1 MRRSFIFS
9 VIAEIG
15 ASLSMIL
22 TFRLASEF
30 WGVAGFAEWIMARRL
45 IAFVVPVMTMGMDVG
60 LPRAVASS
68 LAGLSHSYLAAASL
82 VVTVMIVGVAAIMI
96 PLASFV
102 SQVIFGDA
110 EHSRLVMPV
119 VIMSAAYALY
129 VLLYGFMRGRLQIMQ
144 ANFAHIFF
152 NGVLPLA
159 LIWLVHD
166 SVELAISTIG
176 VVVAVVTVAYLG
188 SCLWSSFKS
197 IDALPKRTHELA
209 DYGVPRM
216 LAAILLMSLSLV
228 PASIAAYRS
237 GIEAGG
243 FIALTLSIV
252 GIAGCAS
259 APIQVILLPLAS
271 SMWADGRRHELKNAF
286 RRLEWVIVLLGALA
300 FVIVPF
306 VTPII
311 AMLVLG
317 ERNQLLEHALSF
329 AGLAIGPFMY
339 FVCGRQI
346 VDACTARGINTR
358 NLLLAGVC
366 FLASLMLL
374 YSFGVDDVAAIML
387 SYSVAMLVLAVATAH
402 AVRGLVGSVSLG
414 PDVD

>member
-1 MRRSFIFS
+1 
-9 VIAEIG
+9 
-15 ASLSMIL
+15 
-22 TFRLASEF
+22 
-30 WGVAGFAEWIMARRL
+30 
-45 IAFVVPVMTMGMDVG
+45 
-60 LPRAVASS
+60 
-68 LAGLSHSYLAAASL
+68 
-82 VVTVMIVGVAAIMI
+82 
-96 PLASFV
+96 
-102 SQVIFGDA
+102 
-110 EHSRLVMPV
+110 
-119 VIMSAAYALY
+119 
-129 VLLYGFMRGRLQIMQ
+129 
-144 ANFAHIFF
+144 
-152 NGVLPLA
+152 
-159 LIWLVHD
+159 
-166 SVELAISTIG
+166 
-176 VVVAVVTVAYLG
+176 
-188 SCLWSSFKS
+188 
-197 IDALPKRTHELA
+197 
-209 DYGVPRM
+209 
-216 LAAILLMSLSLV
+216 
-228 PASIAAYRS
+228 
-237 GIEAGG
+237 
-243 FIALTLSIV
+243 
-252 GIAGCAS
+252 
-259 APIQVILLPLAS
+259 
-271 SMWADGRRHELKNAF
+271 LKNAF